1 MGGSSSKKSSDKG
14 KDHLANY
21 REAPIARAPG
31 DGKGI
36 PLLCLLVFTTDRKR
50 FQSACINSH
59 QDFWVHSYRFQVL
72 LLTLVLINT
81 TEMCLCSCIFPFYLV
96 I

>member
-36 PLLCLLVFTTDRKR
+36 PLLCLLVFTTDRK
-50 FQSACINSH
+50 
-59 QDFWVHSYRFQVL
+59 
-72 LLTLVLINT
+72 
-81 TEMCLCSCIFPFYLV
+81 
-96 I
+96 